1 MFMRWI
7 ILIITVC
14 LVISNIQQI
23 QATTLDDLANIKEKY
38 DKSHDEV
45 MKKKRNH
52 IEEIRKLQEEIIK
65 LCQGKDTVSQMALQ
79 GRYISAFEECRKNM
93 SPKECVKKIDDI
105 KTLARKC
112 VNKLYLQMDNIINSA
127 ESEIIDVEANWI
139 SACQHI
145 PNGDSTAHLTTV
157 SRLASWNRIV
167 ETQYP
172 GSSLGCGGTGVVNAL
187 GGRIYFQNGT
197 AVAIEFPPHNG
208 YSIGVYIMR
217 PSTLKN
223 AMVKYKAATKL
234 QKGDQLSTEYQM
246 TDGEKTMFYSNV
258 SALPYQWNLTNS
270 PWINNENDGIYR
282 VVIKTDTGYFIS
294 MEVFNSDVNVIDTNI
309 SFDITSRR
317 QLLNLTQG
325 LDITRK
331 NTMTLL
337 NEIIHKTNLPFLYG
351 NVFEF
356 VKAILLTNEGRDIAM
371 TAIIESNAYDNY
383 IKTVKQ

>member
-7 ILIITVC
+7 ILILTAC
-14 LVISNIQQI
+14 LVMSNMQQI

-38 DKSHDEV
+38 DKSQDEV
-45 MKKKRNH
+45 MKKKRNR
-52 IEEIRKLQEEIIK
+52 IEENRKLQKEIK
-65 LCQGKDTVSQMALQ
+65 KQCQGEDPASQMALQ
-79 GRYISAFEECRKNM
+79 GRYISAFEECKKTM
-93 SPKECVKKIDDI
+93 SPKECIKKIDDI

-172 GSSLGCGGTGVVNAL
+172 GSSLGCNGTGIVNAPN
-187 GGRIYFQNGT
+187 GRIYFQDGT
-197 AVAIEFPPHNG
+197 AAAIEFPPRDG
-208 YSIGVYIMR
+208 YSIGVYIIN

-234 QKGDQLSTEYQM
+234 RIGDQLSPEYQM
-246 TDGEKTMFYSNV
+246 TEREKTMFYSNV

-294 MEVFNSDVNVIDTNI
+294 LKVSNSDVNVIDTNI

-337 NEIIHKTNLPFLYG
+337 DKVIHKTNLPFLYG
-351 NVFEF
+351 DVFEF
-356 VKAILLTNEGRDIAM
+356 IKAILLTNEGRDIAM